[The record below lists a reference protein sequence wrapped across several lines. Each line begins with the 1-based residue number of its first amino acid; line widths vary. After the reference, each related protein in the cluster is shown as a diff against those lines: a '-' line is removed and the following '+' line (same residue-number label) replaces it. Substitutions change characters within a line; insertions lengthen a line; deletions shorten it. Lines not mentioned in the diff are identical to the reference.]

1 MQKQSEVGEDMT
13 STSEPIEVE
22 AEVVGVPKPASDP
35 RRKPT
40 NAEIAAHAANAL
52 DAVSG
57 TAHALGA
64 DGAAEVTREA
74 AKVARAIPVAVAGVQ
89 REVEPAKQAIGG
101 FWAAME
107 RRGWVGVRKPVNM
120 AAMQKRGGA
129 MKVKG
134 T

>member
-1 MQKQSEVGEDMT
+1 MNPQSAQEK
-13 STSEPIEVE
+13 PIEVE
-22 AEVVGVPKPASDP
+22 AEVIGVAKPAIDP

-40 NAEIAAHAANAL
+40 NAEIVAHAANAL

-64 DGAAEVTREA
+64 DGTAEVTREA

-89 REVEPAKQAIGG
+89 REIEPAKEAIGG

-107 RRGWVGVRKPVNM
+107 RRGWVGVRKPMNM
-120 AAMQKRGGA
+120 AAMQRRDRG
-129 MKVKG
+129 MKAKG